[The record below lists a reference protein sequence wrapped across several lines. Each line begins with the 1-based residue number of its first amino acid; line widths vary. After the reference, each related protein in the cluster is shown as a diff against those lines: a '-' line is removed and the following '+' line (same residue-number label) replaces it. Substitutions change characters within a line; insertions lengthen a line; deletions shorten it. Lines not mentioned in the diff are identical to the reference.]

1 MIKTVLGN
9 INENE
14 VTSALCHEHICCY
27 SEYLFMMS
35 GKNYLDK
42 EKLCESAVRELVSLR
57 ENYGINLFVDCTAV
71 NIGRDVELLKRVSE
85 KSGVHIVSS
94 TGFYYTRESVLSA
107 SSASEIARH
116 MIYDAANTNA
126 GIIKS
131 AVEYGEITGFEKKM
145 LEAAVITHK
154 STGLPIVL
162 HSNANNGNGGAAA
175 DIMTAL
181 GAEPQSITV
190 GHLSDT
196 DNLDYVLKIAE
207 KGCNIAFDRICN
219 DTCEEYISKKVYAI
233 NVLCEKGFE
242 DSILLSH
249 DELVFSGF
257 DKEPKIRE
265 QLRFSF
271 SHKHILPRLD
281 ANIADKISRAN
292 VIKMLGG
299 KNEKT

>member
-35 GKNYLDK
+35 GKNYLDR
-42 EKLCESAVRELVSLR
+42 EKLCERAVCELISLR

-71 NIGRDVELLKRVSE
+71 NIGRDVELLKRVSD

-94 TGFYYTRESVLSA
+94 TGFYYTRESVLA
-107 SSASEIARH
+107 GSSAAEIARH
-116 MIYDAANTNA
+116 MIYDAGNTNA

-131 AVEYGEITGFEKKM
+131 ATEYGEITEYERKM

-162 HSNANNGNGGAAA
+162 HSNANNQNGIAAA
-175 DIMTAL
+175 DIMISL
-181 GAEPQSITV
+181 GAEPESITV

-196 DNLDYVLKIAE
+196 ENLDYVLEVAK
-207 KGCNIAFDRICN
+207 KGCYVAFDRIYN
-219 DTCEEYISKKVYAI
+219 DPGEEYISKKVRAI
-233 NVLCEKGFE
+233 NALCEKGFE
-242 DSILLSH
+242 DKLLLSH
-249 DELVFSGF
+249 DELVFNGF
-257 DKEPKIRE
+257 DKEPKIKE
-265 QLRFSF
+265 KVRFSF
-271 SHKHILPRLD
+271 SHKYILPCLEEK
-281 ANIADKISRAN
+281 IADKISRAN
-292 VIKMLGG
+292 VIKMLGCV
-299 KNEKT
+299 K